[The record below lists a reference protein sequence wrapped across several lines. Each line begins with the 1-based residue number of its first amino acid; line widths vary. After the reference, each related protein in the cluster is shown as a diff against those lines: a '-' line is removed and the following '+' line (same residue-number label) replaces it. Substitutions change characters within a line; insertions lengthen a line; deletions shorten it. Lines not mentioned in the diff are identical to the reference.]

1 MNSTLTFEGIF
12 PYLSDITFPS
22 SPVILLLEIFRWNFP
37 RQKWNQQFCGN
48 TPKRK
53 QRFNYPLFFCWKD
66 SSYSLNLPSIQ
77 RISKAHCFQKQGQL
91 NTEKY
96 MNIFK
101 CIVYKTFGYF
111 GIWGHI
117 KGKQLKS
124 TRILSGSQEGRGMK
138 AWEVRLFVVWMQN
151 VAASGLV
158 LWQDCPQQRAMLD
171 CVKPSGCPPP
181 PPPHHLPAP
190 FDHCSF
196 LFFSITLFSF
206 GDRNLKKAL
215 KSEVWAMVQGLLGN
229 TVFTFSGWKE
239 LSLVGTKDLGTVAE
253 TKINK
258 KAFKANSS
266 ISSPRLSFLS
276 SLNTW
281 LWNQTDFLQ
290 RNVGAGK
297 PHLSTTWPG
306 EVCFLG

>member
-1 MNSTLTFEGIF
+1 M
-12 PYLSDITFPS
+12 
-22 SPVILLLEIFRWNFP
+22 W
-37 RQKWNQQFCGN
+37 QQ
-48 TPKRK
+48 
-53 QRFNYPLFFCWKD
+53 
-66 SSYSLNLPSIQ
+66 
-77 RISKAHCFQKQGQL
+77 
-91 NTEKY
+91 
-96 MNIFK
+96 
-101 CIVYKTFGYF
+101 
-111 GIWGHI
+111 
-117 KGKQLKS
+117 
-124 TRILSGSQEGRGMK
+124 
-138 AWEVRLFVVWMQN
+138 VVWCYDRT
-151 VAASGLV
+151 V
-158 LWQDCPQQRAMLD
+158 
-171 CVKPSGCPPP
+171 PSRGRCWTVWSLLGAPPP
-181 PPPHHLPAP
+181 HPPPHHLPAP

-206 GDRNLKKAL
+206 GDCNLKKAL